1 MLVQEEILVI
11 IWLNFMFEASNI
23 YIYIYIYIYS
33 FFKKN
38 INVWLRKMKIV
49 FKYWKWEKLVWL

>member
-11 IWLNFMFEASNI
+11 IWLNFMFEASKSSL
-23 YIYIYIYIYS
+23 YIYIL
-33 FFKKN
+33 FFFEN

-49 FKYWKWEKLVWL
+49 FKYWKWEKPVWL